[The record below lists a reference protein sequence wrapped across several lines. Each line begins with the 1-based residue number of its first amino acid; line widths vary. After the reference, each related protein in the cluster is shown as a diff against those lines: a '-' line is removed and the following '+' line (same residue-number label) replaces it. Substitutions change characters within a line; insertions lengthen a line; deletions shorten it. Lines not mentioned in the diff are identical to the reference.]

1 MSNFAA
7 EPNVQLTQDIN
18 NQPISD
24 IMQTHSRIQEIYI
37 RILPRLTGYL
47 TSRINDEETARD
59 IAQNVFLELLESH
72 VVFFS
77 QAAEDAIVFRIARN
91 MVNDYLRHHY
101 VKREA
106 DSYFMQTCKTY
117 TVDTESGILARD
129 LSELE
134 LRTIAQ
140 LPPQRRRIYMLRR
153 FEGLPSKKIA
163 AMLGLSSRTVEN
175 HLLAGTHQVRDYVRA
190 CI

>member
-1 MSNFAA
+1 
-7 EPNVQLTQDIN
+7 
-18 NQPISD
+18 
-24 IMQTHSRIQEIYI
+24 MQTQPRIQEIYT
-37 RILPRLTGYL
+37 RILPRLIGYL

-59 IAQNVFLELLESH
+59 IAQNVFLELLESE

-91 MVNDYLRHHY
+91 MVNDYLRHYY

-106 DSYFMQTCKTY
+106 DAYMVQTCKTY

-134 LRTIAQ
+134 MRTIAQ
-140 LPPQRRRIYMLRR
+140 LPPQRRKIYMLRR

-175 HLLAGTHQVRDYVRA
+175 HLLVGTHQMRDRLRA
-190 CI
+190 CIS